1 MEPSDRQC
9 GVVVTFHPDETVVKN
24 LAAVVAEC
32 GRVFVV
38 DNGSSAE
45 TRTRLVAVAGVE
57 LIALG
62 ENRGVATAL
71 NIGARRALAA
81 GCRWLVTLDQ
91 DSTPRAGMVAAL
103 RATAAAHPRAAV
115 VAPRIHEG
123 KWTESGYRWIR
134 RHPGCPWWF
143 QRVPCATNDLPAVTV
158 AVTSGSMIDLG
169 VWQELG
175 GFADELF
182 IDYVDIDYCLK
193 VVRSGRDIAVSAG
206 ANLDHKLG
214 ARRSGAIL
222 GHEFRPMHHPAFR
235 HYFMARNRVWT
246 WRRHARAVPHWAV
259 FDASFAVY
267 NALRVLAF
275 EPAKWTKAKAMMFGL
290 WDGMRGR
297 AGPCPETRWR
307 SLALPRARRDET
319 RGTTTS

>member
-1 MEPSDRQC
+1 MLV
-9 GVVVTFHPDETVVKN
+9 GVVVTFRPDEAVVEN
-24 LAAVVAEC
+24 LAAVVVEC
-32 GRVFVV
+32 GRVLVV
-38 DNGSSAE
+38 DNGSSPEAQA
-45 TRTRLVAVAGVE
+45 RIAAVAGVE
-57 LIALG
+57 LIPLG
-62 ENRGVATAL
+62 QNRGVATAL
-71 NIGARRALAA
+71 NIGARRARAA
-81 GCRWLVTLDQ
+81 GCRWLVTFDQ
-91 DSTPRAGMVAAL
+91 DSTPRPGMVAAL
-103 RATAAAHPRAAV
+103 RATAAAHPHAAV

-123 KWTESGYRWIR
+123 QWTESGYRWIR

-143 QRVPCATNDLPAVTV
+143 QRVSCSADDLPAVTV

-214 ARRSGAIL
+214 ARRSGTIL
-222 GHEFRPMHHPAFR
+222 GREFRPMHHPAFR

-246 WRRHARAVPHWAV
+246 WRHHARAVPHWAA
-259 FDASFAVY
+259 FDASFAAY

-275 EPAKWTKAKAMMFGL
+275 EPAKWRKAKAMMLGM
-290 WDGMRGR
+290 WDGMWGR
-297 AGPCPETRWR
+297 TGPCPEARWR
-307 SLALPRARRDET
+307 TLAPPGAFARET
-319 RGTTTS
+319 RGSTPN